1 MDNSKKTS
9 KTQGITV
16 GAKILLGVALAS
28 NIVIGSMLSIILQ
41 ANATVE
47 RTVND
52 VLVIREDLSDHLRRA
67 IVDLQNEFLTLP
79 ALFRSNDRH
88 AVIELVDRDFQTVG
102 DEVLTGRDTY
112 QQHYSRQERRDLA
125 NKGFVI
131 QSTDDGLLL
140 SYGILDAAGAFTD
153 TIERR
158 HLASANPDQDA
169 ARLAATIASL
179 SEQTLSAGELQQRI
193 RELSRKSA
201 DIGLKAE
208 LTRNEILYNL
218 DEISAK
224 ERQLA
229 ETRTRQRHFTLGMGV
244 VAILANMAILF
255 FLVRLIVERPL
266 HHLARSIEEIRS
278 GNFAEVPC
286 LNRRDQVGVLSEGI
300 SHFRQVLI
308 ELQSENLR
316 KTREKSMV
324 DDLIDT
330 IAGVIHTLE
339 GRARELVE
347 MSTRLSEQ
355 AAVIE
360 VHSGGVP
367 LYCGLTADR
376 ATGLSGS
383 PQPRTAA
390 TDGAGRIEPRGTAA
404 QEILDR
410 SKNSRASLG
419 RIIASIGEI
428 NDTITVVREIAEQS
442 KFLAMNATIQAE
454 RGGNASRKLGTFAN
468 EIWELSFNIDQ
479 AVKIALARV
488 ENIEK
493 ENSTLTSALQGI
505 DIRLLDSRGITSD
518 IPLVVTGRPAETGS
532 SAGLVDQALGKTG
545 AVPADIDEVQTAVAR
560 SRDLSRQVCQ
570 QANEIAAQLAS
581 LLHATTTRLHQL
593 GRKEDLPQLTTFTL
607 ALDQAGGNV

>member
-112 QQHYSRQERRDLA
+112 QHHYSRQERRDLA

-266 HHLARSIEEIRS
+266 HHLAQSIEEIRS

-286 LNRRDQVGVLSEGI
+286 LNRRDQIGVLSEGI
-300 SHFRQVLI
+300 SHFHQVLI

-316 KTREKSMV
+316 KTREKSMI

-367 LYCGLTADR
+367 MYCGLTADR
-376 ATGLSGS
+376 ATDLSGS

-390 TDGAGRIEPRGTAA
+390 TDGAGRIAPRGTAV

-442 KFLAMNATIQAE
+442 RFLAMNATIQAE

-518 IPLVVTGRPAETGS
+518 IPLVVTSRPAETGS

-581 LLHATTTRLHQL
+581 LLHETTTRLHQL
-593 GRKEDLPQLTTFTL
+593 GRKEDLPQLTTVTL

>member
-1 MDNSKKTS
+1 MDNSKKTG

-28 NIVIGSMLSIILQ
+28 NIIIGSMLYINLQ

-47 RTVND
+47 RIVND
-52 VLVIREDLSDHLRRA
+52 VLVMREDLSDNLRKT

-79 ALFRSNDRH
+79 ALFRSNDRN
-88 AVIELVDRDFQTVG
+88 AVLDLVNHDFQTVG
-102 DEVLTGRDTY
+102 EEVLTGRENY

-153 TIERR
+153 TVERR

-169 ARLAATIASL
+169 VRLAATIASL
-179 SEQTLSAGELQQRI
+179 SEQTVSPGELRQRI
-193 RELSRKSA
+193 RELYRKSA

-208 LTRNEILYNL
+208 LTRNEILYNV

-229 ETRTRQRHFTLGMGV
+229 ETRTKQRHITLSMGV
-244 VAILANMAILF
+244 MAILANMVILF

-266 HHLARSIEEIRS
+266 HHLAQSIEEIRS

-286 LNRRDQVGVLSEGI
+286 LNRRDQIGVLSEGI
-300 SHFRQVLI
+300 SHFREVLI
-308 ELQSENLR
+308 GLQSENLR
-316 KTREKSMV
+316 KTREKSVV
-324 DDLIDT
+324 DELIDT

-339 GRARELVE
+339 GRARELVA

-355 AAVIE
+355 AAVVE
-360 VHSGGVP
+360 VQSGSVP
-367 LYCGLTADR
+367 LYRGVTADH
-376 ATGLSGS
+376 ATGLSE
-383 PQPRTAA
+383 PPEPRTAA
-390 TDGAGRIEPRGTAA
+390 RDGAGQIEARETVA

-410 SKNSRASLG
+410 SNNSRAILG
-419 RIIASIGEI
+419 RIITSIGEI
-428 NDTITVVREIAEQS
+428 NDTITVVREIAEQT

-454 RGGNASRKLGTFAN
+454 RGGDASRKLGTFAN
-468 EIWELSFNIDQ
+468 EIWELSFNTDQ
-479 AVKIALARV
+479 AAKIAMARV

-493 ENSTLTSALQGI
+493 ENTTLTSTLQGI
-505 DIRLLDSRGITSD
+505 DSRILDLKHITD
-518 IPLVVTGRPAETGS
+518 IPLVVPSRQAETGV
-532 SAGLVDQALGKTG
+532 SAGPVDQAMSKTG
-545 AVPADIDEVQTAVAR
+545 AVPADIDEAYTAVAR
-560 SRDLSRQVCQ
+560 SRDLSRQVCR

-581 LLHATTTRLHQL
+581 LLHETTTRLHQM
-593 GRKEDLPQLTTFTL
+593 GRKEDMPQLATFTL
-607 ALDQAGGNV
+607 ALDQAGGKV